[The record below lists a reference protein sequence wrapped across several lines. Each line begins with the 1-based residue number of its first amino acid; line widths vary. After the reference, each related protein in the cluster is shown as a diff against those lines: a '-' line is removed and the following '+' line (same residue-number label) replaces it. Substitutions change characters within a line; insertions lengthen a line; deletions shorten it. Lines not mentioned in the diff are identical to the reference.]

1 MLYTE
6 NLLKAIKKVS
16 QLHRN
21 QSRRDKEQTPYVS
34 HLFSVALL
42 TSSFGGDEECFI
54 AGLYH
59 DSLEDVPGYKID
71 DLKKDVG
78 ESIAV
83 IVDTV
88 TEKPVYGENLSVE
101 ECWFLRKKAY
111 LKQLEEGGDKA
122 RLVAACDK
130 INNMTDMFEG
140 YQKEGDDF
148 MKRFISSVFV
158 NQLWLYESVY
168 DIVSPSLSTEAKEV
182 YMDAL
187 AKFKTIKG

>member
-6 NLLKAIKKVS
+6 NIQKAIKKVS
-16 QLHRN
+16 ELHRN

-59 DSLEDVPGYKID
+59 DSLEDVPGYTLAN
-71 DLKKDVG
+71 LKDEVG
-78 ESIAV
+78 ESIAT
-83 IVDTV
+83 IVETV
-88 TEKPVYGENLSVE
+88 TEKAVYGENLSVE

-111 LKQLEEGGDKA
+111 LKQLENGSDKA

-130 INNMTDMFEG
+130 INNMTDMFTG
-140 YQKEGDDF
+140 YQKEGDNF

-168 DIVSPSLSTEAKEV
+168 EVVSPSLSVEAKEA
-182 YMDAL
+182 YMEAL
-187 AKFKTIKG
+187 AKFKSIKG